1 MKARDLLS
9 PSKMM
14 AKVFSPVQH
23 ALGTLLVMPLR
34 SLADLLAWE
43 DPFATSWLYCGV
55 FLLTILL
62 LTIPLVTFLFVWGLR
77 LVGIAAFGPHMHWVG
92 LRMAESWEAT
102 RKEEA
107 EFAAMSSSEKKRIIR
122 EYREAQVRCLS
133 ICLVTHTVSH
143 TPPSLALCVRYESTR
158 KRCSRRPRAN
168 QWRYVSVSS
177 RRRAS

>member
-1 MKARDLLS
+1 MFDDQSNDMARSTSSFRDGRGKATDGKVEPAVRVRFSVNFDSFKAR
-9 PSKMM
+9 

-43 DPFATSWLYCGV
+43 DPFATSWLYCGA
-55 FLLTILL
+55 FLLPILL

-77 LVGIAAFGPHMHWVG
+77 VLGIAAFGPHMHWVG

-107 EFAAMSSSEKKRIIR
+107 EFAA
-122 EYREAQVRCLS
+122 L
-133 ICLVTHTVSH
+133 
-143 TPPSLALCVRYESTR
+143 
-158 KRCSRRPRAN
+158 RA
-168 QWRYVSVSS
+168 
-177 RRRAS
+177 